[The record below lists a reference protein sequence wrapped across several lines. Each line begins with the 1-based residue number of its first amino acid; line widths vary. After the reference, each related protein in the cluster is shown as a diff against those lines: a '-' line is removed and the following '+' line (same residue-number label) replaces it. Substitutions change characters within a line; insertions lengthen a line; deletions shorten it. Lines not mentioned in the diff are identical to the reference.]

1 MNDALKSYVRRKTG
15 QGQRPSWIV
24 KSYLPALLIV
34 FIMMILVFALI
45 FVSSMSKAIEDTLV
59 YLGCGNLTTTV
70 NVDEGLLNR
79 EEKVFSVTNASAI
92 IASHSSTALVQVK
105 GVTDDYFFDQKSDV
119 LKLNIID
126 NTTTPNSVYLS
137 KTIADSLGVTL
148 SDRVSVLI
156 FDEEEERAR
165 PVFCFIGGIYHSG
178 YGEFDSHL
186 AFAPLEM
193 VDGPITYEIYT
204 PRAEELASVLK
215 ENGVN
220 TTSYKVVYRAIYE
233 NIIRSVSLLD
243 LIVVLV
249 GILAGF
255 FSISISS
262 EYIER
267 DRRDI
272 AGILLLGL
280 RRDDVVRAYKSITIN
295 VVVIALLIGCLLGI
309 VISYLIIPVISNLD
323 TTKYPFLLNYV
334 ISFDIIVPIK
344 TIALLCIAL
353 VLSAIVSLKL
363 SLKKMIFS
371 DIKAA
376 I

>member
-1 MNDALKSYVRRKTG
+1 MNDAIKGYVKRKTG
-15 QGQRPSWIV
+15 QGQRLSWVI

-59 YLGCGNLTTTV
+59 YLGCGNLTS
-70 NVDEGLLNR
+70 NIIFDDKLLNSD
-79 EEKVFSVTNASAI
+79 EKVFSVTNASAI
-92 IASHSSTALVQVK
+92 IASQNSTALVQLK
-105 GVTDDYFFDQKSDV
+105 GIQADYFFEKKSEV
-119 LKLNIID
+119 LNLNTID
-126 NTTTPNSVYLS
+126 NPTTLNSVYLS
-137 KTIADSLGVTL
+137 KTIADTL
-148 SDRVSVLI
+148 NVKLADRVSVMI

-165 PVFCFIGGIYHSG
+165 PVFCFVGGIYHSG

-186 AFAPLEM
+186 AFAPFTM
-193 VDGPITYEIYT
+193 VDGPISYEIYT
-204 PRAEELASVLK
+204 PRGDELSKILK
-215 ENGVN
+215 DNGIN
-220 TTSYKVVYRAIYE
+220 TSSYKVVYSAIYE

-272 AGILLLGL
+272 AGILLLGIK
-280 RRDDVVRAYKSITIN
+280 RDDVVKAYRSITIN
-295 VVVIALLIGCLLGI
+295 VVIIALLLGALLGI
-309 VISYLIIPVISNLD
+309 FVSYLIIPVISNLD

-344 TIALLCIAL
+344 TIVILCIAL
-353 VLSAIVSLKL
+353 VLSSLVSLKL